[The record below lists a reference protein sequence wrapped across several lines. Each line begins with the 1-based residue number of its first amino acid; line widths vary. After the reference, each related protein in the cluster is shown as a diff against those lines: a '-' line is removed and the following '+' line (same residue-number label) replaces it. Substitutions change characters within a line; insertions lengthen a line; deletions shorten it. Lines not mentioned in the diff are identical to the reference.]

1 MKLNFRNKKLI
12 DWMIINNPCSNSD
25 YIFGSGPWVRHY
37 PKDSREWEPKRFPK
51 LVSLPCGNNY
61 NMIYKKQ

>member
-1 MKLNFRNKKLI
+1 
-12 DWMIINNPCSNSD
+12 MIINNPYSNSD
-25 YIFGSGPWVRHY
+25 YIFGSGYATPWVRHY

-61 NMIYKKQ
+61 NMIYKK